1 MYPLLLAGS
10 CSVATRGQIAQYQ
23 KKGGKSIQ
31 ITPAMLCGHD
41 WRNIVEFWESIK
53 SDLSSGPVLVYSS
66 ATPEQVKQDRALYGD
81 VSGQIEK
88 TMAAL
93 ARLAVESGAA
103 GIISAGGE
111 TSGAVTKALNQKAFW
126 INESVAPG
134 VPVMTPMENRCLRLI
149 LKSGNFGNQDFFEQ
163 ALGMIE
169 ERNLWTK
176 H

>member
-41 WRNIVEFWESIK
+41 WNTVKFWESIK
-53 SDLSSGPVLVYSS
+53 SDLASGPVLLYSS
-66 ATPEQVKQDRALYGD
+66 AAPEQVKQDRALYGD

-93 ARLAVESGAA
+93 TRLAVESGVT

-134 VPVMTPMENRCLRLI
+134 VPVMTPVGNRRLRLI

>member
-1 MYPLLLAGS
+1 MELQNRLRGVCFGIIKKKTEVYIRS
-10 CSVATRGQIAQYQ
+10 CLPGAAVLRQE
-23 KKGGKSIQ
+23 GK
-31 ITPAMLCGHD
+31 L
-41 WRNIVEFWESIK
+41 RNIRKRVEKVFRSHLRCFADTTGTSWNFGKVSNQIYH
-53 SDLSSGPVLVYSS
+53 PVLFWF
-66 ATPEQVKQDRALYGD
+66 
-81 VSGQIEK
+81 I
-88 TMAAL
+88 AAL

>member
-1 MYPLLLAGS
+1 M
-10 CSVATRGQIAQYQ
+10 
-23 KKGGKSIQ
+23 
-31 ITPAMLCGHD
+31 
-41 WRNIVEFWESIK
+41 
-53 SDLSSGPVLVYSS
+53 VYSS
-66 ATPEQVKQDRALYGD
+66 AAPEQVKQDRALYGD

-93 ARLAVESGAA
+93 ARLAVESGVT

-111 TSGAVTKALNQKAFW
+111 TSGAVTKTLNQKAFW

-134 VPVMTPMENRCLRLI
+134 VPVMTPVGNRRLRLI

-163 ALGMIE
+163 ALDMIE